1 MEKRIL
7 NADLRLLALSMSLR
21 RIVLGCLQVIRT
33 LYLYIIGYDLLAIGL
48 LSMVATIVGA
58 VRSVSV
64 GILADRYGRKSFII
78 LGGIFSTVRLL
89 IYAFFTDYT
98 MLIIAQAIGAMG
110 EGAGAGQPSVSGMI
124 ADKSRKESRT
134 KVFTLFALTN
144 SFVGILGSL
153 LGSLPKPLQSWLL
166 VGEAESFRIL
176 FLLCAVF
183 SFISFIFVLPIREEQ
198 ARINMD
204 KRRSFLPKKS
214 TATISRFSVVRAI
227 GGFGFGITQDLIGPW
242 FKIRFSMGEE
252 VLGPIYAASRF
263 ISMLLYLLIF
273 RVEEDLDEV
282 KIITLNRI
290 VSAAAMLLIPF
301 TPSYLGFSIL
311 LIAYRVS
318 ITITMP
324 LRQSF
329 IVSIVDPSERAS
341 AVGISNLSRMTFR
354 SFAPAIGG
362 YIMQS
367 LSMSLPFV
375 IGSAMIALNGA
386 SYRFFFRK
394 RSSLTSE

>member
-1 MEKRIL
+1 MEKGIL
-7 NADLRLLALSMSLR
+7 SADLRLLVLSMGFR
-21 RIVLGCLQVIRT
+21 RTVLGCLQVIRT

-48 LSMVATIVGA
+48 LSMIATIVGA
-58 VRSVSV
+58 MRSVFV
-64 GILADRYGRKSFII
+64 GILADKYGRKIFIV
-78 LGGIFSTVRLL
+78 LGGIFSTIRLL

-98 MLIIAQAIGAMG
+98 MLIIAQAVGAMG

-124 ADKSRKESRT
+124 SDKSGKESRT
-134 KVFTLFALTN
+134 KVFTFFALTN

-153 LGSLPKPLQSWLL
+153 LGSLPKPLQSWLSL
-166 VGEAESFRIL
+166 GEAESFRIL

-183 SFISFIFVLPIREEQ
+183 SFISFIFVLPIREEP
-198 ARINMD
+198 ARANTG
-204 KRRSFLPKKS
+204 KRESFLPRKS
-214 TATISRFSVVRAI
+214 TATISRFSVVRAV

-252 VLGPIYAASRF
+252 VLGPVYAVSRF
-263 ISMLLYLLIF
+263 IVMLLYLLIF
-273 RVEEDLDEV
+273 RVEKELDEV
-282 KIITLNRI
+282 NIIVLNRI

-301 TPSYLGFSIL
+301 MPSYLGFSVL
-311 LIAYRVS
+311 LIVYRVS
-318 ITITMP
+318 TTITMP

-341 AVGISNLSRMTFR
+341 AVGFSNLARMALR

-367 LSMSLPFV
+367 FSMTLPFT
-375 IGSAMIALNGA
+375 IGSAIIALNGV

-394 RSSLTSE
+394 RSRSAS

>member
-7 NADLRLLALSMSLR
+7 NVDLRLLVLSMSFR
-21 RIVLGCLQVIRT
+21 RVVLGCLQVVRT

-48 LSMVATIVGA
+48 LSMIATIVGA
-58 VRSVSV
+58 IRSVSV
-64 GILADRYGRKSFII
+64 GILADRYGRKIFIV
-78 LGGIFSTVRLL
+78 LGGIFSTIRLL
-89 IYAFFTDYT
+89 IYAFYTDYT

-134 KVFTLFALTN
+134 KVFTFFALTN
-144 SFVGILGSL
+144 SFAGILGSL
-153 LGSLPKPLQSWLL
+153 VGILPKPLQSLL
-166 VGEAESFRIL
+166 LIGEAESFRML
-176 FLLCAVF
+176 FLICAAF
-183 SFISFIFVLPIREEQ
+183 SFISFISVLPIKEKPAGIDTSKRE
-198 ARINMD
+198 
-204 KRRSFLPKKS
+204 SFLPRKS
-214 TATISRFSVVRAI
+214 TATISRFSAVRAI

-242 FKIRFSMGEE
+242 FKIRFLMGEE
-252 VLGPIYAASRF
+252 VLGPVYAASRF
-263 ISMLLYLLIF
+263 IVMLLYLLIF
-273 RVEEDLDEV
+273 RAEMDLDEV

-301 TPSYLGFSIL
+301 MPSYLWFSML
-311 LIAYRVS
+311 LVVYRVS
-318 ITITMP
+318 ISITMP
-324 LRQSF
+324 LRQAF

-341 AVGISNLSRMTFR
+341 AVGISNLSRMAFR

-367 LSMSLPFV
+367 FSMSLPFM

-386 SYRFFFRK
+386 SYMFFFR
-394 RSSLTSE
+394 RRISSSS